1 MNHPDFTQL
10 RRDIDEALT
19 FDDRVRAGALAE
31 EGLRLA
37 HQKECLGEVMY
48 FRAQRK
54 IAAGRFSEALAGL
67 DLARENPRC
76 FGLFIGRGEL
86 LAKKIGK
93 MRNLLGIKE
102 GPDAILFHAFHEDIG
117 NPVGDIQVVGAT
129 RQIACVVAEFE
140 ELLDMGAKDIV
151 IIPAIMKKGRPAHVI
166 KVIAKPEDTAKIARK
181 IIIETGSLGIR
192 VVPTRHRLI
201 AARKIEVIKFEVEG
215 QLYEAAVKIAR
226 DSEGILLN
234 ISAEFEDCKKIAK
247 TSGVPV
253 KEVIRK
259 VEEAARNLF
268 F

>member
-1 MNHPDFTQL
+1 MLETN
-10 RRDIDEALT
+10 A
-19 FDDRVRAGALAE
+19 DDVSGE
-31 EGLRLA
+31 I
-37 HQKECLGEVMY
+37 LG
-48 FRAQRK
+48 
-54 IAAGRFSEALAGL
+54 
-67 DLARENPRC
+67 
-76 FGLFIGRGEL
+76 
-86 LAKKIGK
+86 
-93 MRNLLGIKE
+93 NL
-102 GPDAILFHAFHEDIG
+102 
-117 NPVGDIQVVGAT
+117 
-129 RQIACVVAEFE
+129 FE

-181 IIIETGSLGIR
+181 IITETGSLGIR

-201 AARKIEVIKFEVEG
+201 AARKIDVIKFEVEG
-215 QLYEAAVKIAR
+215 QLYETAVKIAR

-234 ISAEFEDCKKIAK
+234 ISAEFEDCKTIAK